1 MVTLIQ
7 EEGLW
12 WLCNVVLCIISYVNA
27 TPRVNGILGYNGT
40 FRELR
45 VNIIFKHELNGVN
58 VTFSE
63 VRVISGLRQV
73 S

>member
-7 EEGLW
+7 EDGLW

-40 FRELR
+40 SRELR
-45 VNIIFKHELNGVN
+45 VNIIL
-58 VTFSE
+58 SM
-63 VRVISGLRQV
+63 SLMGLMSHLV
-73 S
+73 K

>member
-40 FRELR
+40 FREIR
-45 VNIIFKHELNGVN
+45 VNIIL
-58 VTFSE
+58 SM
-63 VRVISGLRQV
+63 SLMGLMSHLV
-73 S
+73 K